1 MKKLRI
7 LFAGLVLALGS
18 GFVIQPATAS
28 VDSPTAVESVDT
40 VLDNQTSLSLFSCA
54 ATRPSGFSSATVLH
68 SHRIAAASTTDLFG
82 QPEIDAFDCEVQ
94 NAGSPGA
101 EATYRTD
108 YIYSNVDDGTNG
120 GHTDKGIIGP
130 FNVQRF

>member
-1 MKKLRI
+1 MKRLI
-7 LFAGLVLALGS
+7 VTLAVVAALLLPGA
-18 GFVIQPATAS
+18 PTATAS
-28 VDSPTAVESVDT
+28 PTTPDT
-40 VLDNQTSLSLFSCA
+40 VEAVQRPTHNETTLSLFSCA
-54 ATRPSGFSSATVLH
+54 ATRPAGFTSATVLH
-68 SHRIAAASTTDLFG
+68 SYRIASASTVDLFG
-82 QPEIDAFDCEVQ
+82 APEIDAFDCEVQ

-108 YIYSNVDDGTNG
+108 YVYSNVDDGTNG